1 MLPGDNPTA
10 RKRFLAYT
18 YFYFLLDDT
27 TLCDKTL
34 ASKVPKIM
42 LQPTI

>member
-1 MLPGDNPTA
+1 MLPRSNLA
-10 RKRFLAYT
+10 ACKRFLAYT
-18 YFYFLLDDT
+18 YFFLLDDT